1 MLWGKDCN
9 QTDTRKVE
17 LGSRPRGFRCPQDS
31 HPLINSITCDSLH
44 QVSQPGTLT
53 CYEGKSNGPVAP
65 EVEPQSSPLS
75 AELGL
80 VSLGPRVVSHSTPI
94 SIYGHVRSK
103 EPAVNSKDSL
113 IRQGGDL
120 PGARDKHLCGRTNSS
135 PPSSQGEQG
144 SLRGKRAGGRGLS
157 SSAQEA

>member
-1 MLWGKDCN
+1 MDQW
-9 QTDTRKVE
+9 
-17 LGSRPRGFRCPQDS
+17 RPRLNPS
-31 HPLINSITCDSLH
+31 
-44 QVSQPGTLT
+44 
-53 CYEGKSNGPVAP
+53 PV
-65 EVEPQSSPLS
+65 PLS

-80 VSLGPRVVSHSTPI
+80 VSLGPGVVSHSTPI
-94 SIYGHVRSK
+94 SIYGYVRSK

-144 SLRGKRAGGRGLS
+144 SLHGKRAGGRGLS